1 MKGMKM
7 MRYSAKGELTGNPV
21 NQLFGVDFHDFMQSE
36 QSGTSMEIAQEFG
49 VSLRTVKDLKK
60 RMERN

>member
-7 MRYSAKGELTGNPV
+7 MRYSAKGEITGSPA
-21 NQLFGVDFHDFMQSE
+21 NQLFGVDFHDFMQKE

-49 VSLRTVKDLKK
+49 VTLRTVKDLKK

>member
-7 MRYSAKGELTGNPV
+7 VRYSAKGELTGNPT
-21 NQLFGVDFHDFMQSE
+21 NQLFGVDFHDFMQKE

-49 VSLRTVKDLKK
+49 VTLRTVKDLKK
-60 RMERN
+60 RLERN